1 MQACRGGFSRSG
13 ASSQACFGLIG
24 VWSAALL
31 GSYAS
36 TKLAFLETLDCDC
49 ELDGSASNVQSRNQT
64 SCVVRIRLLDIRL
77 VHGQYCAEHTY
88 VSASPARSGRSYTFI
103 DGLGILYCMLLLRH
117 DGMAV
122 RLFVRRHLRCEW
134 NVSAGTKQPRFAG
147 HLTVL

>member
-1 MQACRGGFSRSG
+1 MCASWLSRYVGHKSIRVKQHRSHRPKSLANRGGYVQACRGGFSRSG

-77 VHGQYCAEHTY
+77 VHGQYCAVQSTHTCQHRLQDQVVRTHSST
-88 VSASPARSGRSYTFI
+88 VSASCIA
-103 DGLGILYCMLLLRH
+103 C
-117 DGMAV
+117 
-122 RLFVRRHLRCEW
+122 CC
-134 NVSAGTKQPRFAG
+134 
-147 HLTVL
+147 